1 MQNPVST
8 AMQEK
13 LTGEHSDIPLLNS
26 STESE
31 DSTNPQHVRRYLS
44 IVLMGIPSF
53 QRFVQA
59 AEQADETEWRNLKRE
74 LMHHMSL
81 VRPSILGITLS
92 SLIVLLFWPEPQT
105 PGTAFQRKCF
115 LSGGLLSALSLASYL
130 GAAWFLNTVQPQ
142 VVREMRT
149 SKLRLTAISILL
161 GMPSFWNLLSIY
173 SYLIG
178 VCGAFWLDNC
188 TFMTVM
194 TIVVITF
201 ITVMPLVTCTLL
213 S

>member
-1 MQNPVST
+1 
-8 AMQEK
+8 
-13 LTGEHSDIPLLNS
+13 
-26 STESE
+26 
-31 DSTNPQHVRRYLS
+31 
-44 IVLMGIPSF
+44 
-53 QRFVQA
+53 
-59 AEQADETEWRNLKRE
+59 
-74 LMHHMSL
+74 
-81 VRPSILGITLS
+81 
-92 SLIVLLFWPEPQT
+92 
-105 PGTAFQRKCF
+105 
-115 LSGGLLSALSLASYL
+115 
-130 GAAWFLNTVQPQ
+130 
-142 VVREMRT
+142 MRT

-194 TIVVITF
+194 TIMVITF